1 MMVQWWELLVIAS
14 TINFSEDEDQP
25 ILQYETN
32 GIYSSSSMYNLVN
45 FRGVQPIYLPPVWK
59 LKIPPRIQ
67 VFLWLFSQNKIMT
80 RDNLR
85 ARGMAKPLECEMC
98 KEIELSNTSCLNV

>member
-1 MMVQWWELLVIAS
+1 M
-14 TINFSEDEDQP
+14 
-25 ILQYETN
+25 YESN
-32 GIYSSSSMYNLVN
+32 GIYSSKSLYALIN
-45 FRGVQPIYLPPVWK
+45 FRGVKPIYLPPVWD

-85 ARGMAKPLECEMC
+85 RGIAKPLECSMC
-98 KEIELSNTSCLNV
+98 KEIEPLTHLSFDCIVSHLLWDDVFKIFGVMITDLLGISF